1 MTSYAS
7 IAPEPREDPAAGATR
22 LSRRW
27 LAVARVAWLGIA
39 VLALGLFIAAIP
51 LEFAQA
57 QIVCPTVSCDETG
70 QISAAQ
76 LRSLEAIGL
85 SASFYAAYD
94 IAINIVAV
102 LVFTCVAGIIF
113 WRKSDDWMG
122 LFGSLALLAFGAVT
136 FTGTTNALKNSAPGW
151 WLPVTCVEFLG
162 QIGIVLFLYLFP
174 DGRFVPRWMRWLAVG
189 WVLYQ
194 TPATFIP
201 GMNGWINRDALLVG
215 LLWTLFLGGAVAGQ
229 IYRYRRVSSP
239 VQRQQ
244 TKWVV
249 FGMAIGIG
257 GFLSLVFLIPMLF
270 PAIEQA
276 MSLYPWLYFTP
287 VYLFILIMPISIG
300 TAILRYRLW
309 DIDVIIS
316 RTLVYGALTASVIAI
331 YVLVVGY
338 LATLFQTSGNLA
350 ISLIATGLVAVL
362 FQPLRLRL
370 QRGVNRLLY
379 GERDDP
385 YAVISRLNQR
395 LEATL
400 APDAVLPTIVETV
413 REALKLPYVAIAL
426 RADQRP
432 TTNDQRQAI
441 APDSPSILRSS
452 SFDTGFEIAAA
463 TGTPMAHPL
472 LLPLTYQNEVVG
484 QLILAPRAAGEAFT
498 PADQR
503 LLDDLARQAGV
514 AAHAVRL
521 TGDLQRSRER
531 LVTAREEERRRLRRD
546 LHDGLGPQLATLT
559 LKLDAARNLIERA
572 PESAAGLLAELKTQT
587 QTAVADIRRLVYELR
602 PPALDELGL
611 VGALREQVAQYRWD
625 ELCVVVD
632 APERLPALP
641 AAVEVAAYRIAL
653 EALTNVVRHADARNC
668 AISLGLSGG
677 LSLDIRDDGRGLP
690 DEHRAGVGLHSMRER
705 AAELGGSCEIA
716 SAPGGGTCVT
726 VWLPLPLS

>member
-174 DGRFVPRWMRWLAVG
+174 DGRFAPRWMRWLAVG

-413 REALKLPYVAIAL
+413 REAL
-426 RADQRP
+426 
-432 TTNDQRQAI
+432 
-441 APDSPSILRSS
+441 S
-452 SFDTGFEIAAA
+452 
-463 TGTPMAHPL
+463 TPVAHPL

-521 TGDLQRSRER
+521 TGDLRRSRER

-559 LKLDAARNLIERA
+559 LKLDAARNLLGRDPRA
-572 PESAAGLLAELKTQT
+572 AAALVTELKTQT
-587 QTAVADIRRLVYELR
+587 QAAIADIRRLVYELR